1 MTALDDSGVR
11 LAEAAAQAGLDAPVP
26 TCPGWTVQD
35 LLDHTGGVHRWATA
49 YVATGKTE
57 PFTDE
62 EKAEFFSAPAGETL
76 IDWFRDGHAALV
88 RTLREA
94 DPALECW
101 AFLRAP
107 SPLAFWA
114 RRQAHE
120 TTIHRVDAES
130 AAGKITPIDPV
141 LAADGVDELFDGF
154 FARPRGRL
162 VADPPVSLAVRAT
175 DQPAAWT
182 IRVEPEGRTIAPGVR
197 DDADCVVSG
206 PATGLYLLLWNRVD
220 ADGLDVHGDRDVLAL
235 WREKA
240 RVVWG

>member
-107 SPLAFWA
+107 SLWRSGPGG
-114 RRQAHE
+114 RR
-120 TTIHRVDAES
+120 T
-130 AAGKITPIDPV
+130 
-141 LAADGVDELFDGF
+141 
-154 FARPRGRL
+154 RPRSTGWTPSPPPGRSPRSIPSWPPTASTSSSTASSPGRGGGWSPTRRSAWPS
-162 VADPPVSLAVRAT
+162 VPPTSRPPGRSGWSRRADHR
-175 DQPAAWT
+175 
-182 IRVEPEGRTIAPGVR
+182 PGVR